1 MPLIAESAALRELS
15 APTRRDAS
23 MPTTGRPA
31 LAVAASPPPVCPDPG
46 QVLTDRGSVR
56 QFANRPI
63 SAALLADAYRNAMR
77 VERAYWSPG
86 GHGDARLGLAVS
98 AGHVEGLAT
107 GIHTFSAATAEFN
120 YLAGPELVKELRLE
134 YADSP
139 ALVLVYADRDRD
151 LPVHS
156 GYQNTLVRAG
166 ALGYAVLLNAMA
178 AGLRGCPFG
187 RAMSEVST
195 AVSAGES
202 KPVLHLFTLAIG
214 WPAEAGS
221 AQQETG

>member
-15 APTRRDAS
+15 AATRRDAS
-23 MPTTGRPA
+23 MPTGRPA
-31 LAVAASPPPVCPDPG
+31 PAAAASPPPVCPGLD
-46 QVLTDRGSVR
+46 QVLADRRSVR

-63 SAALLADAYRNAMR
+63 PAALLADAYRNAMS
-77 VERAYWSPG
+77 VERAYWSPE
-86 GHGDARLGLAVS
+86 GHGDARLGLAVG
-98 AGHVEGLAT
+98 AGHVDGLVK
-107 GIHTFSAATAEFN
+107 GIHTFSAATGEFN
-120 YLAGPELVKELRLE
+120 DLAGPALVDKLRLE

-151 LPVHS
+151 LPVPS
-156 GYQNTLVRAG
+156 SYQNTLVRAG

-178 AGLRGCPFG
+178 AGLCGCLFG
-187 RAMSEVST
+187 RAMSEVSI
-195 AVSAGES
+195 AVRVGEAR
-202 KPVLHLFTLAIG
+202 PALHLFTLAIG